1 MPFFSNVPD
10 SHVALRLLAGRRGS
24 GIGPTLLAIAMAI
37 AFPAPAVAGTGP
49 LWSVSAV
56 SRPSVFARGGDVGG
70 DGFVV
75 LVTNTGSA
83 ASSGPVSV
91 TDEVPVATVE
101 VPVGLVGLSGALGED
116 ELLVANGGVGAVE
129 GRFGR
134 DCGLT
139 GVGDESCSYG
149 GVVEPGDTLVLVFP
163 VGVSG
168 GAGVVGNMVRVS
180 GGGAPSA
187 AVETPTRIGG
197 APAGF
202 GVSAGGASSSL
213 SSVQAG
219 AHPDL
224 TVSVAFNTTDSG
236 GVTAGNLK
244 DTSYVLPAG
253 FAGDLVDTPVCSPA
267 SFLRND
273 CPVPTQ
279 VGVTTV
285 VTVGSISGPR
295 LEPVYNLAPEPGEV
309 AKLGFTVGTDFH
321 YEGDIAVIPA
331 GSPGEYGLRT
341 TFYNATAGST
351 ELDDVSL
358 TVWGVPASPV
368 HDPLRC
374 EPDNKVEGIGCS
386 RFGVPDNAEEVPFF
400 TNPTACSGPLDARFT
415 VTSWQNP
422 LESES
427 PAATSMGLG
436 EMVGC
441 DRLGMEPVLSAE
453 TTTNSAGAASGFDL
467 ATGVPQT
474 YGDASGLAT
483 STLKRESVVLPEGM
497 TVNPSSGAGLGACSE
512 AQFAQE
518 GEQYTAGMGCPA
530 DSTLASVKIKTPSIS
545 EELEGSVFLAEPAP
559 FGEPNKNPFSS
570 LLALYLV
577 ARAPDR
583 GVFIKTPGEVQLNPV
598 TGQLTTTFDDLP
610 PLPFSLATF
619 SFNQGA
625 NAPLVTPPTCKD
637 YTVTAQLTPWSD
649 PTGTPLQPLIPA
661 FPITTNCP
669 TGGTPPLNPQ
679 VIAGTQSNNAGA
691 FSPFYLRISRGDGE
705 QEITGFAAELPPG
718 LTGDLNGVPLCPEGD
733 VEVARGKTG
742 AQEEAEPSCPVGSE
756 IGHTVAEAGVGPVL
770 VQAPGKLYLGGPFE
784 GAPFSVVSVTSAHVG
799 PFDLG
804 TVVVHLPLE
813 INRET
818 AQVSTPAGP
827 ADQVP
832 HIIKGI
838 VIHLRTIRVYI
849 DREHFMLNPTN
860 CDPLS
865 VAATIVGG
873 GAEPSNPADNDPVT
887 VTNPFQA
894 ADCSSLRFAPSFSVS
909 TKGHASKLDGAGLVF
924 KVAYPPSPVGSESW
938 FNEAKFDIPK
948 QLPARLTTI
957 QKACLASVFET
968 NRSACPGASIIG
980 HAVVHTPILPVPL
993 EGPVYFVS
1001 YGSAKFP
1008 DAVMVLQGYGVTIE
1022 LHGETFINK
1031 KTGVTSATFRN
1042 LPDVPFES
1050 IEVNLPIGP
1059 DSEFGAN
1066 LPPKDNYSFC
1076 GQKLTM
1082 PVLFKASNG
1091 TEIHQNTPVKI
1102 TNCPKHKQKKAGHRA
1117 KHPKKHHG

>member
-474 YGDASGLAT
+474 YWDASGLAT

-518 GEQYTAGMGCPA
+518 GEQYTAGMGRPA
-530 DSTLASVKIKTPSIS
+530 DSALASVKIKTPSIS

-570 LLALYLV
+570 PLALYLV

-598 TGQLTTTFDDLP
+598 
-610 PLPFSLATF
+610 
-619 SFNQGA
+619 
-625 NAPLVTPPTCKD
+625 
-637 YTVTAQLTPWSD
+637 
-649 PTGTPLQPLIPA
+649 
-661 FPITTNCP
+661 
-669 TGGTPPLNPQ
+669 
-679 VIAGTQSNNAGA
+679 
-691 FSPFYLRISRGDGE
+691 R
-705 QEITGFAAELPPG
+705 
-718 LTGDLNGVPLCPEGD
+718 
-733 VEVARGKTG
+733 
-742 AQEEAEPSCPVGSE
+742 
-756 IGHTVAEAGVGPVL
+756 
-770 VQAPGKLYLGGPFE
+770 
-784 GAPFSVVSVTSAHVG
+784 
-799 PFDLG
+799 
-804 TVVVHLPLE
+804 
-813 INRET
+813 
-818 AQVSTPAGP
+818 
-827 ADQVP
+827 
-832 HIIKGI
+832 
-838 VIHLRTIRVYI
+838 
-849 DREHFMLNPTN
+849 
-860 CDPLS
+860 
-865 VAATIVGG
+865 
-873 GAEPSNPADNDPVT
+873 
-887 VTNPFQA
+887 
-894 ADCSSLRFAPSFSVS
+894 
-909 TKGHASKLDGAGLVF
+909 AS
-924 KVAYPPSPVGSESW
+924 
-938 FNEAKFDIPK
+938 
-948 QLPARLTTI
+948 
-957 QKACLASVFET
+957 
-968 NRSACPGASIIG
+968 
-980 HAVVHTPILPVPL
+980 
-993 EGPVYFVS
+993 
-1001 YGSAKFP
+1001 
-1008 DAVMVLQGYGVTIE
+1008 
-1022 LHGETFINK
+1022 
-1031 KTGVTSATFRN
+1031 
-1042 LPDVPFES
+1042 
-1050 IEVNLPIGP
+1050 
-1059 DSEFGAN
+1059 
-1066 LPPKDNYSFC
+1066 
-1076 GQKLTM
+1076 
-1082 PVLFKASNG
+1082 
-1091 TEIHQNTPVKI
+1091 
-1102 TNCPKHKQKKAGHRA
+1102 
-1117 KHPKKHHG
+1117 

>member
-1 MPFFSNVPD
+1 MSVLLRRFPVRVAVLTVLVLVVSAGVP
-10 SHVALRLLAGRRGS
+10 
-24 GIGPTLLAIAMAI
+24 
-37 AFPAPAVAGTGP
+37 AFAVAAGP

-56 SRPSVFARGGDVGG
+56 SRPSVFAPGGDVGG
-70 DGFVV
+70 DSFVV

-91 TDEVPVATVE
+91 TDEVPA
-101 VPVGLVGLSGALGED
+101 GLEGLSGASGED
-116 ELLVANGGVGAVE
+116 ELLEANGGLGAVE

-139 GVGDESCSYG
+139 GVGNESCTYG

-168 GAGVVGNMVRVS
+168 GASVVGNVVRVS

-224 TVSVAFNTTDSG
+224 TVSVAFNTTDSA

-253 FAGDLVDTPVCSPA
+253 FAGDLADTPVCSPA
-267 SFLRND
+267 LFLRNG

-309 AKLGFTVGTDFH
+309 AKLGFTVGTEFH

-358 TVWGVPASPV
+358 TVWGVPASPA

-374 EPDNKVEGIGCS
+374 EPEKEAIGIACS
-386 RFGVPDNAEEVPFF
+386 RFGVSDNAVEVPFF
-400 TNPTACSGPLDARFT
+400 TNPTACSGPLEARFT

-422 LESES
+422 SESES
-427 PAATSMGLG
+427 PPATSMGLG

-453 TTTNSAGAASGFDL
+453 TTTDSAGAASGFDL
-467 ATGVPQT
+467 ATNVPQT
-474 YGDASGLAT
+474 YGNASGLAT

-497 TVNPSSGAGLGACSE
+497 TVNPSAGAGLGACSE

-518 GEQYTAGMGCPA
+518 GEQYTSGEGCPA

-559 FGEPNKNPFSS
+559 FGEPGHNPFGS

-625 NAPLVTPPTCKD
+625 NAPLVTPPTCGD
-637 YTVTAQLTPWSD
+637 YTVTAQLTPWSN

-679 VIAGTQSNNAGA
+679 VTPGAESNEAGTY
-691 FSPFYLRISRGDGE
+691 SPLEIRIARQDGE
-705 QEITGFAAELPPG
+705 QEITGFATQLPLG
-718 LTGDLNGVPLCPEGD
+718 LTGNLSHVEQCPEAD
-733 VEVARGKTG
+733 VELARGVTG
-742 AQEEAEPSCPVGSE
+742 AQEEANPSCPAGSE
-756 IGHTVAEAGVGPVL
+756 IGHTTAEAGVGPVL
-770 VQAPGKLYLGGPFE
+770 AQAPGKLYLGGPFQ
-784 GAPFSVVSVTSAHVG
+784 GAPFSVISITSAHVG

-804 TVVVHLPLE
+804 TVVVHLPLQ
-813 INRET
+813 INRAS
-818 AQVSTPAGP
+818 AQVSIPEGP
-827 ADQVP
+827 ADQIP

-838 VIHLRTIRVYI
+838 VIHLRTIRAYI
-849 DREHFMLNPTN
+849 NREKFMLNPTD
-860 CDPLS
+860 CEPLTF
-865 VAATIVGG
+865 ATTVIGG
-873 GAEPSNPADNDPVT
+873 GADPANPADNDPVS
-887 VTNPFQA
+887 VTNPFQV
-894 ADCSSLRFAPSFSVS
+894 ADCSSLKFAPSFGVS
-909 TKGHASKLDGAGLVF
+909 TAGHASKANGAGLVF
-924 KVAYPPSPVGSESW
+924 KVAYPANPVGSESW
-938 FNEAKFDIPK
+938 FDEAKFDIPK

-957 QKACLASVFET
+957 QKACLANVFET
-968 NRSACPGASIIG
+968 DRPACPAASVIG

-1008 DAVMVLQGYGVTIE
+1008 DAVMVLQGYGITIE

-1050 IEVNLPIGP
+1050 IEVTLPTGP

-1066 LPPKDNYSFC
+1066 LPPKDNYDFC

-1082 PVLFKASNG
+1082 PILFKASDG
-1091 TEIHQNTPVKI
+1091 AELHQSAPVKI
-1102 TNCPKHKQKKAGHRA
+1102 NGCTKSKPRHKAKHKKAKRTARA
-1117 KHPKKHHG
+1117 RKH